1 MLLKGAESAQV
12 LTKPR
17 PIDNNWPSLCSFC
30 CCGHVP
36 SRLSPGL
43 IVLKTA
49 EWLQTRKMA
58 PLASTGSAL
67 RDSAEKGSLQLL
79 EDSIADEHVLLGGGM
94 HLYGSIGLLSLV
106 KLLRIGSGCS
116 RPKKIHKA
124 IAMARGTTVGLVGP
138 QSTRRGLASCGVAGH
153 QHWRCPREMA
163 NPCITDRLSS
173 ARILGVA
180 QLLPTNFQLAC
191 NAGPD
196 KYQSVICQAS
206 PHRGTCGCQR

>member
-124 IAMARGTTVGLVGP
+124 IAMARGTTVDLVGP
-138 QSTRRGLASCGVAGH
+138 QSTRRGLASCGVDGH
-153 QHWRCPREMA
+153 RTGDAQGKWQIRALQIGCPA
-163 NPCITDRLSS
+163 PVSWAWPS
-173 ARILGVA
+173 
-180 QLLPTNFQLAC
+180 F
-191 NAGPD
+191 
-196 KYQSVICQAS
+196 YQQIFNWHAM
-206 PHRGTCGCQR
+206 RGLTSTSQ